1 MVTIGSKA
9 VAVARARGYP
19 LLAACTALSCVLAAP
34 CGIAQVYPAKPVRYL
49 VAFSAG
55 SGADTLGRLVAA
67 GLTETL
73 GQQVIVEN
81 RTGAAGNIAADIAA
95 KAPPDG
101 YLVFQGSQ
109 THAVNAT
116 LYRNLPYDVLRD
128 FVAVTQLAS
137 SPNVVAVH
145 PSLPVKTIG
154 DLVKLA
160 RAKPGE
166 INYASAG
173 VGSATFLAAEMFK
186 AAAGINM
193 MHVPY
198 RGGGEA
204 IIAVMT
210 GEASLQ
216 FGPIASWEPHL
227 KAGRGRAL
235 AITSSRRL
243 VTMPDLPTVAES
255 GYPDYASGNWY
266 GLLLPVKA
274 PRSVVSTLHA
284 ATVSAMNAPALNKR
298 LVDLGYLVIGDQPDA
313 FAAHIRSEVE
323 KLGKII
329 KTLGLTTN

>member
-1 MVTIGSKA
+1 MRFHWTQEVSMRTLPGCARLA
-9 VAVARARGYP
+9 VF
-19 LLAACTALSCVLAAP
+19 TALACAITAAS
-34 CGIAQVYPAKPVRYL
+34 AQVYPAKPVRYL

-95 KAPPDG
+95 KSAPDG

-128 FVAVTQLAS
+128 FVAVSQLAS

-145 PSLPVKTIG
+145 PSLPVKTMG
-154 DLVKLA
+154 DLVRLA

-186 AAAGINM
+186 AAAGIDM

-243 VTMPDLPTVAES
+243 ATMPDLPTVAES
-255 GYPDYASGNWY
+255 GYPDYVSGNWY
-266 GLLLPVKA
+266 GLLLPVKT
-274 PRSVVSTLHA
+274 PRGVVTTLHA
-284 ATVSAMNAPALNKR
+284 ATVSAINAPTLNKR
-298 LVDLGYLVIGDQPDA
+298 LVGLGYLVIGDQPDA
-313 FAAHIRSEVE
+313 FAVHIRSEVE
-323 KLGKII
+323 KLGKVI
-329 KTLGLTTN
+329 KTLGLTAN